1 MFYRLAALG
10 LAAGFASLFLSGND
24 ARAAFYSQSTNV
36 VIGVGDSGVN
46 TIFVP
51 NFDRTLGTLT
61 AYDFYIAGNLN
72 TSIFYS
78 YRDPGLSTGTFSI
91 TVTSFNADQ
100 LAYNFGRA
108 FFTSPSLLISASASG
123 FISGTV
129 PVSYLL
135 SFPAN
140 QLLDLTFNIGAVP
153 VFQTGSGLYG
163 SASQS
168 GNFAGNFNE
177 RFTYTPTGASAVPE
191 PATLLLL
198 GTAIVGVYFSR
209 RNASSPK
216 QT

>member
-10 LAAGFASLFLSGND
+10 FVAGFASLSLSASS
-24 ARAAFYSQSTNV
+24 ARAASYSQSTNV
-36 VIGVGDSGVN
+36 VIGVGDSGVP

-61 AYDFYIAGNLN
+61 AYDFNVTGNLN
-72 TSIFYS
+72 TSVLYPNKG
-78 YRDPGLSTGTFSI
+78 PGSSTGTFMI
-91 TVTSFNADQ
+91 TVTSTEADQ
-100 LAYNFGRA
+100 IAYNFGQP
-108 FFTSPSLLISASASG
+108 FFTSPNLLISASASG

-140 QLLDLTFNIGAVP
+140 QLLDLTFHISAVP
-153 VFQTGSGLYG
+153 VFQTSSGLSG
-163 SASQS
+163 SASQTGS
-168 GNFAGNFNE
+168 FAGSFNE

-198 GTAIVGVYFSR
+198 GTAIAGIYFSR
-209 RNASSPK
+209 RNASSSK

>member
-1 MFYRLAALG
+1 MFHRLAALG
-10 LAAGFASLFLSGND
+10 FVAGFASLSLSASD

-46 TIFVP
+46 TILVP
-51 NFDRTLGTLT
+51 NFDRTIGTLT
-61 AYDFYIAGNLN
+61 AYDFTVVGSLN

-78 YRDPGLSTGTFSI
+78 YRDPGLSTGNFNI
-91 TVTSFNADQ
+91 DVTSINAQ
-100 LAYNFGRA
+100 QITYNFNQA
-108 FFTSPSLLISASASG
+108 YFYSSTLLISASASG
-123 FISGTV
+123 SISGTV

-135 SFPAN
+135 STPAN
-140 QLLDLTFNIGAVP
+140 QLLDLTFYISAIP

-168 GNFAGNFNE
+168 GNFAGSFNE

-198 GTAIVGVYFSR
+198 GTAIAGVYFSR
-209 RNASSPK
+209 WNASSSK